1 MRSPDAAPGGGA
13 APAALPDLPSGWR
26 WAREGTVPLLRAGA
40 FDALDVIHAFT
51 TRIGGVSE
59 PPFDTLNLGRAAG
72 DAARAVRENRRRAM
86 AALGRGFEEHVEAS
100 QVHGARAAVVGVRDR
115 GRKIPGVDI
124 LLTRDPGVVLA
135 MHYADC
141 VPVLLVDPGRRAVA
155 AVHTGWR
162 GTAAGAAAEAVRA
175 LARAFGS
182 RPGDLV
188 AAIGPAIGPC
198 CYEVDAPVTAALAP
212 WPWRDAVLEP
222 AGEGRWRLDLWEAN
236 RRQLADAGVP
246 AGAVGVA
253 GVCTACR
260 PGLFFSHRRDR
271 RTGRMGALVALR

>member
-1 MRSPDAAPGGGA
+1 MRSSDAAPDCGA
-13 APAALPDLPSGWR
+13 APSSLPDLPPDWC
-26 WAREGTVPLLRAGA
+26 WAQEGALPLLRVGA
-40 FDALDVIHAFT
+40 FDALEVVHAFT

-72 DAARAVRENRRRAM
+72 DAAEAVRENRRRAL
-86 AALGRGFEEHVEAS
+86 AALSRGLEDHVEAS
-100 QVHGARAAVVGVRDR
+100 QVHGARAAVVGARDR
-115 GRKIPGVDI
+115 GRKIPNVDI
-124 LLTRDPGVVLA
+124 LLTRDPAVVLA

-141 VPVLLVDPGRRAVA
+141 VPVLLTDPGRRAVA
-155 AVHTGWR
+155 VVHTGWR

-175 LARAFGS
+175 LASAFGS

-188 AAIGPAIGPC
+188 GAIGPAIGPC
-198 CYEVDAPVTAALAP
+198 CYEVDAPVAAALAP

-222 AGEGRWRLDLWEAN
+222 AGEGRWRLNLWEAN

-253 GVCTACR
+253 GLCTACH